1 MGASLHGLSL
11 GYWIASRARA
21 SPATAAKWW
30 SQTQAITSGVGATPT
45 DAFIGVGE
53 EGIAPDGAGALVV
66 SFGHPGSD
74 DEQNVALFESDTWLA
89 GGLFKV

>member
-1 MGASLHGLSL
+1 MGVSLHGLLL
-11 GYWIASRARA
+11 GYGIASHVRA

-45 DAFIGVGE
+45 DAFIGVGK
-53 EGIAPDGAGALVV
+53 EGIAPDGARALVV
-66 SFGHPGSD
+66 PLGHPSSG
-74 DEQNVALFESDTWLA
+74 EQNVALFESDTWLA

>member
-53 EGIAPDGAGALVV
+53 EGIAPDGAGALVIPL
-66 SFGHPGSD
+66 GHPSS
-74 DEQNVALFESDTWLA
+74 DEQNVAPFENDTLLA